1 MGCFVLTATL
11 VVAGILRDF
20 TEVYVRDYEGEK
32 IVRRII
38 ESSTW
43 VHKADLTGS
52 GVITESDYVLF
63 KVKFVLVF
71 CDAVPSMTRNQTTSH
86 LTNLLADIF
95 FFDFPSLT
103 APAASVSEQNYPQ
116 QSY

>member
-11 VVAGILRDF
+11 VVAGILREF

-43 VHKADLTGS
+43 VHRADITGS
-52 GVITESDYVLF
+52 GIITESDYVLF
-63 KVKFVLVF
+63 KVTF
-71 CDAVPSMTRNQTTSH
+71 CFIMTRIVFYFRPSDCFCQ
-86 LTNLLADIF
+86 LL
-95 FFDFPSLT
+95 
-103 APAASVSEQNYPQ
+103 
-116 QSY
+116 